1 MRLPHCVTIF
11 YNLRWFCSIKVSNR
25 KLQRNAENTCGNWMC
40 KRAFIDAS
48 NATKIEHFTIGVMGR
63 MTLLESIFTIFVIH
77 KMVMKLIQVDEAGV
91 SILHTAA
98 LKLTKANHGDIFKNI
113 VKQFVNENGNINIQ
127 VW

>member
-1 MRLPHCVTIF
+1 
-11 YNLRWFCSIKVSNR
+11 
-25 KLQRNAENTCGNWMC
+25 MC

>member
-1 MRLPHCVTIF
+1 
-11 YNLRWFCSIKVSNR
+11 
-25 KLQRNAENTCGNWMC
+25 MC
-40 KRAFIDAS
+40 KRVLIDAS
-48 NATKIEHFTIGVMGR
+48 NATKIEHFTIGVRGR